1 MAYCQRPRLS
11 LAGPLALSLP
21 QPTGAAM
28 ADAVVR
34 CGMAA
39 PVALKARAGAVDD
52 ASFDDLLR
60 STVFLPFTHPL
71 SAAVHIFADA
81 FRQCRHDPAAI
92 ADLGEALQR
101 AVDVATRIPDT
112 FVPVDIDRKDIH
124 G

>member
-1 MAYCQRPRLS
+1 
-11 LAGPLALSLP
+11 
-21 QPTGAAM
+21 M

-39 PVALKARAGAVDD
+39 LAVALKARAGVVEV
-52 ASFDDLLR
+52 ASLDNLQR
-60 STVFLPFTHPL
+60 STVFLPVAHPL
-71 SAAVHIFADA
+71 SVAVHIFADA

-92 ADLGEALQR
+92 AELGEALQR